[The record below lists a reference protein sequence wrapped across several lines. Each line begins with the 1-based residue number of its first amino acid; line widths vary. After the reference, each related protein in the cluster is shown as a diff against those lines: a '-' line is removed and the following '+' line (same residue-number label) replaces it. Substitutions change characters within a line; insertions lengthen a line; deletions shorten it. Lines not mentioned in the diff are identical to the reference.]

1 MTNNIDKE
9 ALVETVDYILED
21 IYGLIKYAEK
31 IDTSTKKGRE
41 ELRDVKEDFEIIFDK
56 EFLNSII
63 QEKKKEYE

>member
-9 ALVETVDYILED
+9 VLVETVDYILED